1 MAIYFT
7 TNPIP
12 TLSVNNTLYTG
23 ISMLEVLDMILK
35 HPKQFSDIEPHEAL
49 KYFKIVALFHQ
60 KNEIPSIG
68 FHLKD
73 PDAVLPTKRIIDVG
87 FDLTII
93 SVYKNIS
100 SKITMFETG
109 VAVDIPIGFYAEL
122 VPRSSISKTG
132 YMLANSVGVI
142 DPSYSGTV
150 KVPLIKVDSTMPDL
164 QLPCKIAQL
173 ILKPYVYSHVSEVNH
188 IRPTTRGTGGFGSTN
203 VQYPCTKVK
212 CDHTCNLICNEFN
225 GLCTHSD

>member
-35 HPKQFSDIEPHEAL
+35 HPEQFSDIEPHEAL

-132 YMLANSVGVI
+132 YMLANSIGVI
-142 DPSYSGTV
+142 DPGYTGTL
-150 KVPLIKVDSTMPDL
+150 KVPLVKIDDSLPNIE
-164 QLPCKIAQL
+164 LPCRIAQL
-173 ILKPYVYSHVSEVNH
+173 ILKPYAVAYDNQVHAIAE
-188 IRPTTRGTGGFGSTN
+188 TTRSNGGFGSTDN
-203 VQYPCTKVK
+203 EWGAVY
-212 CDHTCNLICNEFN
+212 NLV
-225 GLCTHSD
+225 

>member
-1 MAIYFT
+1 MIQFVSSPRPSLIVLGET
-7 TNPIP
+7 
-12 TLSVNNTLYTG
+12 YTG
-23 ISMLEVLDMILK
+23 ISMLEVLELIRANPS
-35 HPKQFSDIEPHEAL
+35 HYPTIPPHEIDIHFQLIAL
-49 KYFKIVALFHQ
+49 YFQQPI
-60 KNEIPSIG
+60 IPTLG
-68 FHLKD
+68 FKLCSD
-73 PDAVLPTKRIIDVG
+73 LAVLPSKRAIDVG
-87 FDLTII
+87 FDLTIVDVYQTI
-93 SVYKNIS
+93 SE
-100 SKITMFETG
+100 KITMFETS
-109 VAVDIPIGFYAEL
+109 VALDIPPGYYVEL
-122 VPRSSISKTG
+122 LPRSSMSKTG

-203 VQYPCTKVK
+203 VQAKCTKVK
-212 CDHTCNLICNEFN
+212 CDRTCNLICNEFN